1 MPATDY
7 WFTLNYKEKEGNG
20 ESKSKSFKSHF
31 SLKR

>member
-7 WFTLNYKEKEGNG
+7 WFTIEYLENNVTKI
-20 ESKSKSFKSHF
+20 FKSHF